1 MLRPLQ
7 PKARKRKKTKKKNTE
22 KARDKT
28 RAFFALK

>member
-7 PKARKRKKTKKKNTE
+7 PKGRKRKKITKKKNTE

-28 RAFFALK
+28 RAFFAL